1 MAQLAA
7 QVTCN
12 DKVGGSSPLA
22 GSIFFHWGEFMSYRR
37 KQEEKHRLKK
47 LYNETKNSYG
57 AGVWYSEEKHRYIR
71 YTCHDEWTKTYG
83 RRLVRRRLKNKD
95 CPFGCYYKRFYDY
108 WWEIL

>member
-1 MAQLAA
+1 
-7 QVTCN
+7 
-12 DKVGGSSPLA
+12 
-22 GSIFFHWGEFMSYRR
+22 MSYHR

-71 YTCHDEWTKTYG
+71 YTCHNEWTKTHC
-83 RRLVRRRLKNKD
+83 RRITRRRLNSNYN
-95 CPFGCYYKRFYDY
+95 CYSGCLYKKFYDY